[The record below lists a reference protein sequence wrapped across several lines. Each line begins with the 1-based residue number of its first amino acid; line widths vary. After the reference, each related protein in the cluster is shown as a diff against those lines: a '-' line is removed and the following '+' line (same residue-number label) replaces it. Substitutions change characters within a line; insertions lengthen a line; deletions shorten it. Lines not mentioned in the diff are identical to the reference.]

1 MDKLYTKILC
11 PLDFSSYSAEALKKA
26 VRLVSIF
33 DAELLLAHII
43 TYPGSSMYKGKV
55 DVTVPPKEIV
65 KVVEGIVREFAEE
78 HVSNV
83 PYEILVKNLEHS
95 YTGIIECV
103 EENNVDLIV
112 MATRGRTGAKR
123 LFLGSVAESAVRSAP
138 CSVLVVR

>member
-1 MDKLYTKILC
+1 MEKIYTKILC

-26 VRLVSIF
+26 VQVASIL
-33 DAELLLAHII
+33 DAKLLLAHII
-43 TYPGSSMYKGKV
+43 TYLGSSMYKGKV
-55 DVTVPPKEIV
+55 NLRMPHEENM
-65 KVVEGIVREFAEE
+65 KVVEGMVREFAGE
-78 HVSNV
+78 HVGNV

-95 YTGIIECV
+95 YKGIVECV

-112 MATRGRTGAKR
+112 MATRGLTGAKR